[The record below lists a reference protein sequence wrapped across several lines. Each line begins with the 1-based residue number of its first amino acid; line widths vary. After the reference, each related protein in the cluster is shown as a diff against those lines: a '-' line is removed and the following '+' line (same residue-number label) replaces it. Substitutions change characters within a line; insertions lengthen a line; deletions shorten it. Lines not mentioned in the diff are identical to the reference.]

1 MMGKASEG
9 IAPEEMQRRDT
20 AMLAGTTSISA
31 LRRGNPLWDSALM
44 QRAGATTEETEMP
57 KLHLL
62 LCAGMLGLLAACGGV
77 RTDASEP
84 TVSYSYDD
92 DDDYEEVAEKED
104 DYCEEQY
111 DKGAYLVDPDSEDGD
126 YEATF
131 ACR

>member
-1 MMGKASEG
+1 
-9 IAPEEMQRRDT
+9 
-20 AMLAGTTSISA
+20 
-31 LRRGNPLWDSALM
+31 
-44 QRAGATTEETEMP
+44 MP

-92 DDDYEEVAEKED
+92 DDEYDEVAEKAD
-104 DYCEEQY
+104 DYCDDQY
-111 DKGAYLVDPDSEDGD
+111 DNDAYLIDEDKEGGG